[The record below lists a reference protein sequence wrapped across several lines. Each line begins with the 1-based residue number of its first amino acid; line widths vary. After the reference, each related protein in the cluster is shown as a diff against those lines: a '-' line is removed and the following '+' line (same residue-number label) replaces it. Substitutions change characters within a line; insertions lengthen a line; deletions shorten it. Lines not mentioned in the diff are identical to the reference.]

1 MNNVFMIFAIQESTD
16 NAPWNRSPK
25 VCFKS
30 KETAIAEMKLMID
43 QETEIYVKNGYTP
56 AVTADSDTKVLLEV
70 VEAGITISYEIYEVS
85 IV

>member
-16 NAPWNRSPK
+16 NAPWNCSPK
-25 VCFKS
+25 VCFKR
-30 KETAIAEMKLMID
+30 KETAIAEMKLMIE

-56 AVTADSDTKVLLEV
+56 AVTADSDTKALLEV
-70 VEAGITISYEIYEVS
+70 VEAGITISYEICEVS